1 MNALGIE
8 IPSGSKVFFDTSA
21 FIYFIEEKEP
31 YFKTLKLLFEANKT
45 GDFQIVTSPLTL
57 TEVLVLPLRKKA
69 VHLVNEYKE
78 IITNS
83 PFVFLQSIDA
93 RTARVAAEMRAAYNL
108 QTPDA
113 PQIACAITSGATF
126 FLTNDRQLSVVKEI
140 KVVQLSHYV

>member
-8 IPSGSKVFFDTSA
+8 IPSESKVFFDTSA

-31 YFKTLKLLFEANKT
+31 YFKSLKILFEANKT

-57 TEVLVLPLRKKA
+57 TEVLVLPLRQKKG
-69 VHLVNEYKE
+69 HLVNEHKD

-83 PFVFLQSIDA
+83 PFVFLQSIDVG
-93 RTARVAAEMRAAYNL
+93 TAVVAAKIRATYNL

-113 PQIACAITSGATF
+113 LQIACAITSGATF

-140 KVVQLSHYV
+140 KIVQLTGHV